1 MEELRGGN
9 RMDDCVTVNASQEDL
24 YRVYM
29 YCEEKL
35 QEELIKGTTRSV
47 AEINAL
53 TQAMYALREAALQKL
68 PGETA
73 APPART

>member
-1 MEELRGGN
+1 
-9 RMDDCVTVNASQEDL
+9 MDDCVLVYASQEDL

-35 QEELIKGTTRSV
+35 LEELIKGTSRSV
-47 AEINAL
+47 AEINNL
-53 TQAMYALREAALQKL
+53 TRAMYALRKAALQKM

-73 APPART
+73 APPNMKTYQD